1 MDYNT
6 KRSTDSAVEAT
17 EELLEH
23 LELASEEK
31 ENMPGP
37 GVCAGERHGPGPG
50 PGAGGEPN
58 CDIACDLAAAT
69 SGPASTAQ
77 CTKMTETEVADRRN
91 LAEIKI

>member
-1 MDYNT
+1 MVYNT

-31 ENMPGP
+31 ENMPRP
-37 GVCAGERHGPGPG
+37 GVCAGERPG

-58 CDIACDLAAAT
+58 CDIACDPAAAS
-69 SGPASTAQ
+69 SGPAQ

-91 LAEIKI
+91 LTEIKI

>member
-1 MDYNT
+1 MVYNT

-31 ENMPGP
+31 ENMPRP
-37 GVCAGERHGPGPG
+37 GVCAGERPG

-58 CDIACDLAAAT
+58 CDIACE
-69 SGPASTAQ
+69 PASTAQ

-91 LAEIKI
+91 LTEIKI

>member
-31 ENMPGP
+31 ENMPG
-37 GVCAGERHGPGPG
+37 AG